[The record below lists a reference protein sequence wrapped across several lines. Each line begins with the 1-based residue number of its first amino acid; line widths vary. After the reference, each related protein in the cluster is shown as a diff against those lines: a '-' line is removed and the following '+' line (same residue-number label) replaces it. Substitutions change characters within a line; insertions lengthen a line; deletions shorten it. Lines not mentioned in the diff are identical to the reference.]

1 MPPGRWRYW
10 IPAARRVDPA
20 AGNGKL
26 REALIAHFLRRSATD
41 ARFAPIKGKRAEKP
55 NRRIGGASMPE
66 KNLSLRL
73 TPPAGK
79 CLSALMHSSGL
90 SKSQVVR
97 GVISQIEEDLVLPAH
112 PVGMEQFREIAGAP
126 AA

>member
-1 MPPGRWRYW
+1 
-10 IPAARRVDPA
+10 
-20 AGNGKL
+20 
-26 REALIAHFLRRSATD
+26 
-41 ARFAPIKGKRAEKP
+41 
-55 NRRIGGASMPE
+55 MPE

-79 CLSALMHSSGL
+79 RLSALMHSSGL
-90 SKSQVVR
+90 SKSRVVR
-97 GVISQIEEDLVLPAH
+97 GVIGQIEEDLVLPAH